1 MKILC
6 VFLDMIRLDHLQLFN
21 PEIKETS
28 LDEFL
33 SSLGGTLY
41 TKCYSPGPDTPRSN
55 ACLQTGLLPCF
66 NGCET
71 RIQWPKFFIK
81 DNISTI
87 YDKLAQSGYRVNL
100 CAETNLLDTGL
111 FRYSPSEKIYEYS
124 TPKDFLE
131 NGIIEEN
138 TFSFIRT
145 GDMHAAINDYHATEK
160 SFKVG
165 FKMIDIFF
173 KQYITRDY
181 INQYDYTI
189 IFSDHGCGVFKES
202 IKKLDPLYLL
212 GNQRSQLLMFLHMR
226 KDKGIK
232 RDERI
237 SDITDMY
244 ATIAD
249 IIGENDFRQGYS
261 FLQKAIPGRII
272 HIEDHTD
279 FKVYPEQMIKQWR
292 VISET
297 FDISTDINHFL
308 IKKGSVDDLKKCEQR
323 LSEYSSNYLKYK
335 KQLDVW
341 KYYDEIRKDEDA
353 KFFVGVTRISKRK
366 NKIIRLV
373 TGAARYFIRLFQ

>member
-21 PEIKETS
+21 QEIKETS
-28 LDEFL
+28 LDVFL
-33 SSLGGTLY
+33 KALGGRLY

-55 ACLQTGLLPCF
+55 ACLQTGLLPYF

-87 YDKLAQSGYRVNL
+87 YDTLSQKGYRVNL
-100 CAETNLLDTGL
+100 CAETNLLITGL
-111 FRYSPSEKIYEYS
+111 FRYSPSERIYEYS
-124 TPKDFLE
+124 NPEDFIKK
-131 NGIIEEN
+131 GVIEED

-145 GDMHAAINDYHATEK
+145 GDMHAAINDYHATER
-160 SFKVG
+160 SFDVG
-165 FKMIDIFF
+165 FEMIDIFF
-173 KQYITRDY
+173 KKYITTDY

-212 GNQRSQLLMFLHMR
+212 GNQRSQLLMFIHR
-226 KDKGIK
+226 RNDKEIEY
-232 RDERI
+232 DDRI
-237 SDITDMY
+237 SDITDLY

-261 FLQKAIPGRII
+261 LLQEAIPGRII

-292 VISET
+292 IISDT
-297 FDISTDINHFL
+297 FDIRTDIKHCL
-308 IKKGSVDDLKKCEQR
+308 IEKGSEDDLKSCEKR
-323 LSEYSSNYLKYK
+323 LSEYSPSYLKYK

-341 KYYDEIRKDEDA
+341 KYYDEIRKDEEVN
-353 KFFVGVTRISKRK
+353 FFVGAPRISKRK
-366 NKIIRLV
+366 NKIIRLT
-373 TGAARYFIRLFQ
+373 TGAIRCLIRLFQ